1 MQRLRKIT
9 GRVKEMRLTEGVRR
23 AMNRKDD
30 HNSGMNKRGRKTGRR
45 ILTGVLALAMVL
57 TQQSEFAG
65 ILSVRAGQK
74 EEACKITGF
83 VPLSANVREQRVSV
97 GTKIGDLSLP
107 DTLEAYVLVEDAEN
121 EWGGGRIS

>member
-65 ILSVRAGQK
+65 ILSVRAEQK
-74 EEACKITGF
+74 EAREIAGF
-83 VPLSANVREQRVSV
+83 VSLSADVREQRVSV
-97 GTKIGDLSLP
+97 GTEIGDLSLP
-107 DTLEAYVLVEDAEN
+107 DMLEAYVVVEDAEN
-121 EWGGGRIS
+121 EGGG

>member
-1 MQRLRKIT
+1 MQRLRRIT

-65 ILSVRAGQK
+65 ILSVRAEKK

-83 VPLSANVREQRVSV
+83 VPLSANVLEQRVSV

-107 DTLEAYVLVEDAEN
+107 DTLEAYVFVEDAEN
-121 EWGGGRIS
+121 EWGGRIS

>member
-1 MQRLRKIT
+1 
-9 GRVKEMRLTEGVRR
+9 
-23 AMNRKDD
+23 MNRKDD
-30 HNSGMNKRGRKTGRR
+30 HNSSMNKRGRKSGRR

-57 TQQSEFAG
+57 TQQLEFAG
-65 ILSVRAGQK
+65 ILSVRAEQS
-74 EEACKITGF
+74 EACEITGF
-83 VPLSANVREQRVSV
+83 VPLSANVREQRVSA